1 VSEPV
6 SEPVTGVSTSSTGV
20 TAFAEAVTEAEK
32 LIANP
37 PFPVSEQDLAEGYD
51 YLAGSI
57 RSSLQMAFDY
67 DLEHP
72 VLINPTHQ
80 YARQGLDNPDAV
92 YFNAYLAPEGSYVV
106 SGVRGTT
113 ADLSFQVMAGS
124 YGPSGAPDSLT
135 AFDDRELDIAADGSF
150 EWRFGPELG
159 LAKGSTLIIRE
170 VYDDW
175 NAEDRGQLRI
185 QRLDTA
191 GKPRAALT
199 AQRLAKRYGVA
210 AKMLIGRINTWFAFP
225 DWFTYKEPVNTL
237 TVPRP
242 TPGGLASQFSS
253 IGHYDLADEAGKD
266 LAMIVTVP
274 VSECAYQAIQIG
286 SRWYISTD
294 YEHHQTSLAK
304 AQSHADPDGR
314 FRYVVSERN
323 PGVAN
328 WLETCGHPQGVMM
341 LRWQRLS
348 RELTQADGPT
358 VEVVPFDELPSR
370 LPHHVENQISPE
382 EYTARIAARQVGIA
396 RRMIS

>member
-1 VSEPV
+1 MSR
-6 SEPVTGVSTSSTGV
+6 VSTGSTDEAGSTDV
-20 TAFAEAVTEAEK
+20 TASFTAAVSEAEK

-37 PFPVSEQDLAEGYD
+37 PFEASEQDLAEGFD

-67 DLEHP
+67 DLERP

-92 YFNAYLAPEGSYVV
+92 YFNAYLTGDASYVV

-113 ADLSFQVMAGS
+113 VDLSFQVMAGS
-124 YGPSGAPDSLT
+124 YGPNGAPDSLT
-135 AFDDRELDIAADGSF
+135 AFDDRELDIAEDGSF

-159 LAKGSTLIIRE
+159 LKKGSTLIVRE

-175 NAEDRGQLRI
+175 AGEDRGTIRI

-191 GKPRAALT
+191 GQARETPSQDRI
-199 AQRLAKRYGVA
+199 AKRYGVA

-225 DWFTYKEPVNTL
+225 EWFTYKEPVNTL
-237 TVPRP
+237 TVPKS

-253 IGHYDLADEAGKD
+253 IGHYSLACEPGNDE
-266 LAMIVTVP
+266 AMIVTVP
-274 VSECAYQAIQIG
+274 VSDCAYQAIQIG
-286 SRWYISTD
+286 SRWYVSTD
-294 YEHHQTSLAK
+294 YEDHQTSLNK
-304 AQSHADPDGR
+304 SQSHADPDGK
-314 FRYVVSERN
+314 FRYVISERN

-348 RELTQADGPT
+348 RDLTEADGPV
-358 VEVVPFDELPSR
+358 VEVVPFDELATH
-370 LPHHVENQISPE
+370 LPHHAENQISAD
-382 EYTARIAARQVGIA
+382 EYTTRIADRQVGIA